1 MTVPDLPPPCP
12 HKYYTRKPIVVSGI
26 GYSEYELRF
35 CKACDRLVWKQVRTR
50 EGDHV

>member
-1 MTVPDLPPPCP
+1 MTDLTPPCP
-12 HKYYTRKPIVVSGI
+12 HKDATEKPLVVSGI

-35 CKACDRLVWKQVRTR
+35 CKTCDRLLWIQVRTR